1 MEGSVIQMDRIV
13 NEIININKMKRFIAN
28 KTKDTQYYRT
38 MNIKDFTEP
47 ITILLG
53 PNGSGKS
60 MTLRDLEISLKE
72 KDTRVIHY
80 STSNDDIVKKCSGPF
95 NFDPMGLVYA
105 FHSEG
110 ERMIGSFQKW
120 SNSFMLKEILTH
132 QEPLYVLIDEAD
144 SGLSIDR
151 LMQSLLQL
159 KHIISAER
167 KKGRELYF
175 IFTVNSY
182 EMLEV
187 LQSDMTEIVWVPTKE
202 KIELDSYNEFKSL
215 YKYYYDNYYED

>member
-1 MEGSVIQMDRIV
+1 MDRIES
-13 NEIININKMKRFIAN
+13 EIININKMKRFIAN
-28 KTKDTQYYRT
+28 KTKDAQYYRT
-38 MNIKDFTEP
+38 MNIKDFTAP

-60 MTLRDLEISLKE
+60 MTLRELEISLKE
-72 KDTRVIHY
+72 KDARVIHY
-80 STSNDDIVKKCSGPF
+80 STSKDDIVKNCSGPF
-95 NFDPMGLVYA
+95 NFDPMGLVCA

-110 ERMIGSFQKW
+110 ERMIDSFQKW
-120 SNSFMLKEILTH
+120 CNSFMLRELLTH
-132 QEPLYVLIDEAD
+132 QKLLYVLVDEAD

-159 KHIISAER
+159 KNIISAER
-167 KKGRELYF
+167 DKGRELHF

-202 KIELDSYNEFKSL
+202 KIELNSYREFKSL
-215 YKYYYDNYYED
+215 YEYYYDNYYED